1 MAELS
6 IFVDESGHFD
16 IHSKVSPYYIVSFV
30 FHNQSDSIEE
40 NLQAMDVHLHN
51 LGYPG
56 HCIHTEPI
64 IRGEEVYETMSL
76 EDRRKLF
83 DTISHFTRK
92 SPIRGKT
99 FFYEK
104 KHFSDKLSLIS
115 KMAKDISLFCN
126 QNMGYFNQFDSI
138 KLYYDNGQG
147 EITLALTSSLSTV
160 LPQITFRKVSPRN
173 YRLFQVADFICTL
186 ELINKKYEKNGRLS
200 NSEHFFFRNYVE
212 FRKKYLPILNKIL
225 FWIKDSTIIFLMMVE
240 AFSKETMRIFSVAGV
255 SVRCPQSPLTCGRC
269 IWCSSCLKTNGSHMR
284 LCKNEQ
290 VEHK

>member
-1 MAELS
+1 M
-6 IFVDESGHFD
+6 
-16 IHSKVSPYYIVSFV
+16 HSKVSPYYIVSFV

-83 DTISHFTRK
+83 DAISHFTRK

-138 KLYYDNGQG
+138 KLYYDNGR
-147 EITLALTSSLSTV
+147 E
-160 LPQITFRKVSPRN
+160 
-173 YRLFQVADFICTL
+173 
-186 ELINKKYEKNGRLS
+186 
-200 NSEHFFFRNYVE
+200 
-212 FRKKYLPILNKIL
+212 
-225 FWIKDSTIIFLMMVE
+225 
-240 AFSKETMRIFSVAGV
+240 
-255 SVRCPQSPLTCGRC
+255 
-269 IWCSSCLKTNGSHMR
+269 
-284 LCKNEQ
+284 
-290 VEHK
+290 

>member
-126 QNMGYFNQFDSI
+126 QNMEYFNQFDSI

-173 YRLFQVADFICTL
+173 YRFFQVADFICTL

-200 NSEHFFFRNYVE
+200 NSEHFFFRNYGE
-212 FRKKYLPILNKIL
+212 FRKKYLSVLNKIL
-225 FWIKDSTIIFLMMVE
+225 F
-240 AFSKETMRIFSVAGV
+240 
-255 SVRCPQSPLTCGRC
+255 
-269 IWCSSCLKTNGSHMR
+269 
-284 LCKNEQ
+284 
-290 VEHK
+290 

>member
-1 MAELS
+1 M
-6 IFVDESGHFD
+6 
-16 IHSKVSPYYIVSFV
+16 HSKVSPYYIVSFV

-126 QNMGYFNQFDSI
+126 QNMGYFNQFDNI

-147 EITLALTSSLSTV
+147 EITLALKSSLSTV

-173 YRLFQVADFICTL
+173 YRSFQVADFICTL

-212 FRKKYLPILNKIL
+212 FRKKYLSVLNKIL
-225 FWIKDSTIIFLMMVE
+225 F
-240 AFSKETMRIFSVAGV
+240 
-255 SVRCPQSPLTCGRC
+255 
-269 IWCSSCLKTNGSHMR
+269 
-284 LCKNEQ
+284 
-290 VEHK
+290 